1 MITQYGCVLASSF
14 ICRKKGGQ
22 AVAKCWIDWSTSAFI
37 GSVGKSAAIHRR
49 THTGRSEEERDN
61 VLGYL
66 GGR

>member
-1 MITQYGCVLASSF
+1 
-14 ICRKKGGQ
+14 
-22 AVAKCWIDWSTSAFI
+22 VAKCWIDWSTSAFI